1 MKWLTAGLI
10 FVSLSTVGAVFLGF
24 AAHGLGMSTAAM
36 ALMAGALLAMVA
48 YVQTNDPSE
57 KSIAPN
63 GSNPFARYRSIL
75 LWLLGLCFAMFAVRV
90 FCWLIYIDGDQLK
103 IQSPNNLGD
112 LALHITYIRNFASG
126 VPFWPDN
133 PIYISSK
140 LRYPVGIDLFN
151 ALLVKMDVDLIR
163 GLVWVALLASVATFY
178 AFYRWGGAFGIAG
191 FLFNGGIIG
200 FQFLSDHQF
209 IDYQDTS
216 KIAWKSIPL
225 TMFVTQRG
233 LLYAIPAGL
242 LLLWH
247 WREKFFPQSLTGVED
262 PSLGRGQRAGVT
274 DPDYSNARR
283 SSSGPLPWWVELSL
297 YASMPLFHFH
307 TFLAL
312 SIVLLCF
319 LISECVIAFTN
330 EQSAPANKWTD
341 FFDKLPISK
350 HALVLVA
357 CSLLPA
363 TFFVWLTTDEFHAG
377 SIIGW
382 QPGWVQA
389 VNGDELAQPF
399 FIFWL
404 LNFGL
409 WVPIVLTLFGLA
421 FWRARETGM
430 PRKITPIAGF
440 LLAALTIFLLIYLV
454 RLVPW
459 DWDNMKVLI
468 WANSLLP
475 FIWRDLIAKWLWI
488 PIVLT
493 LFGLAL
499 CWVSETGTPKK
510 ITPTAAFL
518 LSALSIFLLAYLVRL
533 APWGWD
539 NMKVLIW
546 AYFLVLPFL
555 WSDLI
560 AKWPATARI
569 VVCAALF
576 GSGFV
581 SLFGGLAVGNYGFAG
596 RAELDLVSDAVRSLP
611 VEARFAAFPT
621 YNHPLLLNGRKLV
634 MGYPGHLWT
643 QGFADYGQ
651 TQDQL
656 RQLMQGSPQWQEIA
670 RRFGVRYIFWGREE
684 ELNYPLSTRP
694 WEKTA
699 LQVKSGQRW
708 GSIYDLAQPPAH
720 TTEHEQMPTEKNHP
734 PKTAM
739 MPKQG

>member
-10 FVSLSTVGAVFLGF
+10 FVSLSTVCAVFLGF
-24 AAHGLGMSTAAM
+24 ATHGLNTPAT
-36 ALMAGALLAMVA
+36 AGALMVGAMVAIIA
-48 YVQTNDPSE
+48 YVQTNDPRG
-57 KSIAPN
+57 KSGAPN
-63 GSNPFARYRSIL
+63 ISNPFARYRGTW
-75 LWLLGLCFAMFAVRV
+75 LWLLGLFFAMFAVRA

-178 AFYRWGGAFGIAG
+178 AFYRWGGVFGVAG
-191 FLFNGGIIG
+191 FLFNGGIMG
-200 FQFLSDHQF
+200 FQFLNDHQF

-247 WREKFFPQSLTGVED
+247 WRERFFRQSLTGAADSSV
-262 PSLGRGQRAGVT
+262 RRVQTAGVT

-319 LISECVIAFTN
+319 LVSECVIAFTN
-330 EQSAPANKWTD
+330 EQSTPANKWTD

-350 HALVLVA
+350 QALVLVA

-363 TFFVWLTTDEFHAG
+363 TFFVWLTTDEFHAS

-389 VNGDELAQPF
+389 VKGDELAKPF
-399 FIFWL
+399 FVFWL

-421 FWRARETGM
+421 FWRVRETGM
-430 PRKITPIAGF
+430 PKKITPAAT
-440 LLAALTIFLLIYLV
+440 LLLSALTIFLLIYLV
-454 RLVPW
+454 CLVPW
-459 DWDNMKVLI
+459 G

-475 FIWRDLIAKWLWI
+475 FLWRDLIAKWLWI

-493 LFGLAL
+493 VLGLAL
-499 CWVSETGTPKK
+499 CWVKETGTPKR
-510 ITPTAAFL
+510 ITPTGAFL
-518 LSALSIFLLAYLVRL
+518 LSALTIFLLVYLVRL

-560 AKWPATARI
+560 VNWSVTARTA
-569 VVCAALF
+569 VCVALF

-581 SLFGGLAVGNYGFAG
+581 SLFGGLSVGNYGFAG
-596 RAELDLVSDAVRSLP
+596 RAELDLVGDAVRSLP

-621 YNHPLLLNGRKLV
+621 YNHPLLLNGRRLV

-699 LQVKSGQRW
+699 LKVKSGQRW
-708 GSIYDLAQPPAH
+708 GAIYDLAHPRVDAAR
-720 TTEHEQMPTEKNHP
+720 HE
-734 PKTAM
+734 
-739 MPKQG
+739 